1 MTKMSKATYF
11 HERDEIANTSGKY
24 EDTQHMFG
32 RSAIAYTD
40 DLTAEY
46 RADLQGLYAKF
57 GIAVNDDGEPVK
69 ADGSLVV
76 PANEE
81 RHRTPR
87 ICDLPKDA
95 TERPAGTMTIAE
107 LAERYNCP
115 VHPCGGYLRKWRHKY
130 GDPAGGYFR
139 NVIMRKNGSE
149 HVQSSAYYDP
159 ERFHAF
165 LMDIQDKESGARRM
179 LAGRGIGKY
188 VETRG
193 RRINEEGRIS
203 GYGETA

>member
-1 MTKMSKATYF
+1 MMTRMSKATYF
-11 HERDEIANTSGKY
+11 HERDEIADTSGKY

-32 RSAIAYTD
+32 RSAIAYTE
-40 DLTAEY
+40 DLAAEY
-46 RADLQGLYAKF
+46 RADLQCLYAKF
-57 GIAVNDDGEPVK
+57 DIAVNDDGEPIK
-69 ADGSLVV
+69 ADGTLVV
-76 PANEE
+76 PADGE
-81 RHRTPR
+81 RHRTPKVS
-87 ICDLPKDA
+87 DLG
-95 TERPAGTMTIAE
+95 ERPAGTMTIAE
-107 LAERYNCP
+107 LAERYDCP

-159 ERFHAF
+159 DTFHAF

-193 RRINEEGRIS
+193 RRIYEDGRIS